1 MIVNYGTL
9 NIGCDQTGA
18 TIQTVIVETSR
29 PKSSIVEEP
38 INEPSEHDVPEKLKT
53 EKAEKLMKALVKAGL
68 LTEDWQPNGLT
79 GSERALVARGVCE
92 RLGINEVWQV
102 FGKLWNEKPET
113 LRSYLNKA
121 LDQKKSMEFLD
132 KLNDILG

>member
-1 MIVNYGTL
+1 MIVNYGIL
-9 NIGCDQTGA
+9 NIDCDQTGA
-18 TIQTVIVETSR
+18 NIQTVIVETSR
-29 PKSSIVEEP
+29 PKSTVVEEP
-38 INEPSEHDVPEKLKT
+38 LGEASEHNIPEKLKT
-53 EKAEKLMKALVKAGL
+53 AKAEKLMKALVKAGL

-79 GSERALVARGVCE
+79 GTERALVARGVCE
-92 RLGINEVWQV
+92 RLDINEVWQV

-121 LDQKKSMEFLD
+121 LEQKKSMEFLD

>member
-1 MIVNYGTL
+1 MIVNYGIL

-18 TIQTVIVETSR
+18 NIQTVIVETSR
-29 PKSSIVEEP
+29 PESTVVEEP
-38 INEPSEHDVPEKLKT
+38 IDEPLERNIPEKLKT
-53 EKAEKLMKALVKAGL
+53 EKAQKLMKALVKADL
-68 LTEDWQPNGLT
+68 LTEDWQPKGLT
-79 GSERALVARGVCE
+79 GTERALVARGVCE

-121 LDQKKSMEFLD
+121 LEQKKSTEFLD
-132 KLNDILG
+132 KLNSILG